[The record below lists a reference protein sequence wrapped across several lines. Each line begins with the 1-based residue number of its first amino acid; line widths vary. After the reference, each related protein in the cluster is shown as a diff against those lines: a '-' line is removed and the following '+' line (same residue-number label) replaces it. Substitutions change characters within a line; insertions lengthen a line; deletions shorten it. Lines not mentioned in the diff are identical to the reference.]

1 MNLNNI
7 DYWGVLLSFIS
18 ACLISYLSV
27 PPIVTLAKAKMLCAL
42 PNGRTSHQGAVPTL
56 GGIAIFAGFIISALL
71 FSSYIVFPPLPFITA
86 GCLIIFFSGL
96 KDDIFIISPYSKIAT
111 QILASAT
118 IIYFADIRI
127 TNFHGFLGINEIS
140 YIYSFL
146 ITIFVFIVIINS
158 YNLIDGIDGLASVIG
173 IVSSFALGI
182 WFFLTQHFQYAVLCF
197 ALAGSLVGFLR
208 FNLSK
213 KQYKIFM
220 GDTGSLLVGFVIAVL
235 VIQFNEFNLL
245 TIGKYKIESAPAVS
259 IAVLILPLYDTL
271 RVMIVRVMRK
281 QSPFKADRGHIHH
294 KLLDL
299 GYTHI
304 QATIILSVFT
314 IVFIFIAY
322 QLQHIGIL
330 WLTLIL
336 FILATLLYLIPIT
349 LILRKLKMALLSPSK
364 NVNKVNETNEQ
375 FLTEGK

>member
-173 IVSSFALGI
+173 IVSSFAFGS

-213 KQYKIFM
+213 KQYKLFM

-322 QLQHIGIL
+322 QLQYIGIL

-336 FILATLLYLIPIT
+336 FVLATLLYLIPIT
-349 LILRKLKMALLSPSK
+349 LILRKLKSALLSPSK
-364 NVNKVNETNEQ
+364 NVDKVNETNEQ

>member
-259 IAVLILPLYDTL
+259 IAILILPLYDTL
-271 RVMIVRVMRK
+271 RVMIVRLMRK

-322 QLQHIGIL
+322 QLQHIGIQ

-336 FILATLLYLIPIT
+336 FVLATLLYLIPIT

-364 NVNKVNETNEQ
+364 NVDKVNETNEQ

>member
-111 QILASAT
+111 QIFASAT

-271 RVMIVRVMRK
+271 RLMIVRVMRK

-322 QLQHIGIL
+322 QLQYIGIL

-336 FILATLLYLIPIT
+336 FVLATLLYLIPIT
-349 LILRKLKMALLSPSK
+349 LILRKLKNALLSPSK
-364 NVNKVNETNEQ
+364 NVEKVNETNEQ
-375 FLTEGK
+375 LLTEGK

>member
-111 QILASAT
+111 QIFASAT

-173 IVSSFALGI
+173 IVSSFAFGI

-271 RVMIVRVMRK
+271 RLMIVRVMRK

-322 QLQHIGIL
+322 QLQYIGIL

>member
-173 IVSSFALGI
+173 IVSSFAFGS

-259 IAVLILPLYDTL
+259 IAILILPLYDTL
-271 RVMIVRVMRK
+271 RVMIVRVISK

-336 FILATLLYLIPIT
+336 FVLATLLYLIPIT

-364 NVNKVNETNEQ
+364 NVDKVNETNEQ
-375 FLTEGK
+375 LLTEGK